1 MATHRHWLLGGVAL
15 LAAVAALAWAFW
27 PRPVEVEVA
36 PVTRGVF
43 ESTVEEDCK
52 THLNERY
59 TLSTPVAAAL
69 ERTSLREGDTVR
81 RGDVVAR
88 LQAVDAALLDPRS
101 HAEALARQGSA
112 RAGVNRAQTQLNQA
126 TLALADAW
134 RELQRTRHLAEQGF
148 VADARLDSAR
158 MAVSA
163 ARNALDVAGADK
175 DVAIQ
180 EQALASAA
188 LQSPGAASARQWVLL
203 RAPVDGV
210 VLRLA
215 QTDAVT
221 VTAGTALLEL
231 GDLAHME
238 VLCELLT
245 TDAARTPPGS
255 AAQLDY
261 GSPQLVQSLRAAVRV
276 VEPAGFTKVS
286 ALGVEEQRV
295 RVHLDVVGIDASADR
310 AELPDSWRHLGE
322 GFRVGVR
329 ISLHRVEDAVLVP
342 VGALVPQG
350 EAMAVYVLDGRRVRL
365 QPLTVG
371 ERNANVAWVQDSLR
385 PGQSVVLYPPTQLL
399 SGQKV
404 QVRAP

>member
-1 MATHRHWLLGGVAL
+1 MAPHRHWLWGGVAV
-15 LAAVAALAWAFW
+15 LAALAALAWAFW

-36 PVTRGVF
+36 PITRGVF

-52 THLNERY
+52 THLSERY
-59 TLSTPVAAAL
+59 TLSTPVTAAL

-101 HAEALARQGSA
+101 HAEALARQRSA
-112 RAGVNRAQTQLNQA
+112 SVGVNRAQTQLNQA

-134 RELQRTRHLAEQGF
+134 RELQRTHHLAEQGF

-158 MAVSA
+158 LAVSA

-175 DVAIQ
+175 DMAIQ

-188 LQSPGAASARQWVLL
+188 LQSPRPANAKQWVLM

-245 TDAARTPPGS
+245 SDAARTPPGS
-255 AAQLDY
+255 VAHIDY
-261 GSPQLVQSLRAAVRV
+261 GSPQRVQGLRAAVRL

-295 RVHLDVVGIDASADR
+295 RVHLDVVAVDASADR
-310 AELPDSWRHLGE
+310 AESPDAWRRLGE

-329 ISLHRVEDAVLVP
+329 ISLHRVEHAVLVP

-350 EAMAVYVLDGRRVRL
+350 DAMAVYVLDGRRVRL
-365 QPLTVG
+365 QPIAVG
-371 ERNANVAWVQDSLR
+371 ERNANVAWVQDGLQ
-385 PGQSVVLYPPTQLL
+385 PGQSVVLYPPTQLV